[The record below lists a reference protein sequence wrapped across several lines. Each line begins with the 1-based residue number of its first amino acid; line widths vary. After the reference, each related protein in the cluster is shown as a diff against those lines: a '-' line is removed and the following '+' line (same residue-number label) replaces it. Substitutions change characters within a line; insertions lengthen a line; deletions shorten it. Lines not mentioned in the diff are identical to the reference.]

1 MKTALV
7 TGASRGIG
15 AHIAAKLAVDGYTVF
30 AGMRKPMAT
39 LRDVANG
46 DIRPIRLDVTALPD
60 IHNAVTEIVD
70 QFGRL
75 DLLINN
81 AGVAWF
87 APAEEMSE
95 TVLRTTMETN
105 FFGAVRCT
113 QAALPYMRK
122 QGFGTVIMIS
132 TIAAATGLPLESAY
146 CASKSALEAFSESLR
161 LEVNRFG
168 IKVAVIEPGI
178 TEGGLSNS
186 VADPQPPTDSAYGPL
201 TEHTFNFYNAA
212 QDALESP
219 DLITAAINEI
229 LTEPQPAFR
238 HRLGQFGPLIEQVLM
253 APEPEGTKALLNE
266 LQIGW
271 WYDPA
276 DQVSQ

>member
-7 TGASRGIG
+7 TGANRGIG
-15 AHIAAKLAVDGYTVF
+15 AHVAADLAANGYTVF
-30 AGMRKPMAT
+30 AGMRKPHKFT
-39 LRDVANG
+39 HNVENG
-46 DIRPIRLDVTALPD
+46 DIRPIQLDVTALPD
-60 IHNAVTEIVD
+60 IHNAVTKIID
-70 QFGRL
+70 QCGRL
-75 DLLINN
+75 DVLINN

-95 TVLRTTMETN
+95 LVLRTTMETN

-113 QAALPYMRK
+113 QAVLPYMRE
-122 QGFGTVIMIS
+122 QRFGTVIMMS

-186 VADPQPPTDSAYGPL
+186 IADPQPSANTVYDAL
-201 TEHTFNFYNAA
+201 ADHTFGFYNAA

-219 DLITAAINEI
+219 SLITAAIREI
-229 LTEPQPAFR
+229 LSNPQPTFR
-238 HRLGQFGPLIEQVLM
+238 HRLGQFGPLIEQVLKS
-253 APEPEGTKALLNE
+253 PEREATELLLKE
-266 LQIGW
+266 LQIDW
-271 WYDPA
+271 WFDPIEQA
-276 DQVSQ
+276 S